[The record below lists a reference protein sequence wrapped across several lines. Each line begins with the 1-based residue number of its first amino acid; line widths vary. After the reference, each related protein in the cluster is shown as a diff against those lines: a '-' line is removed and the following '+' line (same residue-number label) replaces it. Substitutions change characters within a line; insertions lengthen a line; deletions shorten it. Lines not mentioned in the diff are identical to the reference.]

1 MSLSPRRPISAGER
15 SIPAHRN
22 LFSGADVVG
31 AKHVF
36 LVVVLSGP
44 GIFYLAVAFLFP
56 FTNRAA
62 WSAHR
67 ATGLQARVGSLLTGT
82 HMLHLCVK

>member
-1 MSLSPRRPISAGER
+1 MPVRGPYQHTEIFLAGRTLSEP
-15 SIPAHRN
+15 N
-22 LFSGADVVG
+22 TY
-31 AKHVF
+31 F
-36 LVVVLSGP
+36 LSWYCPGP